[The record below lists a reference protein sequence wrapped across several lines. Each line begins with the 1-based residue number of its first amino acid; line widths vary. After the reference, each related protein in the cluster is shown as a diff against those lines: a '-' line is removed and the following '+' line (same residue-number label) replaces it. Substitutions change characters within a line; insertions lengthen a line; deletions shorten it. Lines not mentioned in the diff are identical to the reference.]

1 MSMRVK
7 KIVLLSALILC
18 CGGVSAQEAA
28 QLDLEQCRTLA
39 LEHNRKVQMAQL
51 DAVASDYLVKSA
63 KTKYLPRID
72 FVGGWVNP
80 GDRALQPFA
89 FNFDVPGLLPQG
101 LAMPMDFLSVAPE
114 QIFTGGFVL
123 RQPIF
128 LGTKIV
134 QANKIASSLSNIA
147 HEEVILKQAD
157 VIGRVDTA
165 YWRVISVQE
174 KVQLAKAYKALLD
187 RLANDLE
194 NIYQE
199 GIITRNELLRV
210 QVKQNEVALSLV
222 KAENGLQL
230 SRMALAQ
237 LLGMDEAN
245 LVLSSAVI
253 SEQELIP
260 RLELLAEQKGDQ
272 RVEIAMLNDKL
283 KSTQALKA
291 MVKSQFLPNVFLT
304 AGYVWAT
311 PNIYKGSQH
320 NFGGDWAIGIGV
332 RVPLFT
338 WGDRIYQTRMAEQK
352 VQQAKLE
359 LAEAQELIAL
369 QIKRDQFQYSEA
381 LKKIELTKL
390 SVQQAAENLRVVQN
404 TLDEGM
410 KSTKDI
416 LEAQAM
422 WERASSDNIDAR
434 IEAATALSEL
444 EKSTGALYQYIE
456 QHNNSQQKQK

>member
-1 MSMRVK
+1 MRIK

-147 HEEVILKQAD
+147 HEEVVLKQAD
-157 VIGRVDTA
+157 VIGKVDTA

-237 LLGMDEAN
+237 LLGIDEAN

>member
-1 MSMRVK
+1 MRVK

-147 HEEVILKQAD
+147 HEEVVLKQAD
-157 VIGRVDTA
+157 VIGKVDTA

-187 RLANDLE
+187 KLANDLE

-456 QHNNSQQKQK
+456 QHNYSQQKQK

>member
-1 MSMRVK
+1 MRIK

-134 QANKIASSLSNIA
+134 QANKIAGSLSNIA
-147 HEEVILKQAD
+147 HEEVVLKQAD
-157 VIGRVDTA
+157 VIGKVDTA

-194 NIYQE
+194 NIHQE

>member
-1 MSMRVK
+1 MRVK

-101 LAMPMDFLSVAPE
+101 LAMSMDFLSVAPE

-134 QANKIASSLSNIA
+134 QANKIAGSLSNIA

-157 VIGRVDTA
+157 VIGKVDTA

-187 RLANDLE
+187 KLANDLE

>member
-1 MSMRVK
+1 MRIK

-134 QANKIASSLSNIA
+134 QANKIAGSLSNIA
-147 HEEVILKQAD
+147 HEEVVLKQAD
-157 VIGRVDTA
+157 VIGKVDTA

-174 KVQLAKAYKALLD
+174 KVQLAKAYKTLLD

-237 LLGMDEAN
+237 LLGMDETN

>member
-1 MSMRVK
+1 MRIK
-7 KIVLLSALILC
+7 KIVLLSVLILC

-147 HEEVILKQAD
+147 HEEVVLKQAD
-157 VIGRVDTA
+157 VIGKVDTA

-253 SEQELIP
+253 CEQELIP

>member
-1 MSMRVK
+1 MRVK

-134 QANKIASSLSNIA
+134 QANRIASSLSNIA
-147 HEEVILKQAD
+147 HEEVVLKQAD

-304 AGYVWAT
+304 AGYVWVT

>member
-1 MSMRVK
+1 MRVK

-134 QANKIASSLSNIA
+134 QANKIAGSLSNIA
-147 HEEVILKQAD
+147 HEEVVLKQAD
-157 VIGRVDTA
+157 VIGKVDTA

-174 KVQLAKAYKALLD
+174 KVQLAKAYKTLLD
-187 RLANDLE
+187 KLANDLE